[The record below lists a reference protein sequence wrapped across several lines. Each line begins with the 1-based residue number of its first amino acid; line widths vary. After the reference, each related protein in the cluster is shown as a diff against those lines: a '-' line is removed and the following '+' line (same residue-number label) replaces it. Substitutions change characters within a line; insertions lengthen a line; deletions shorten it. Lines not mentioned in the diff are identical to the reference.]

1 MGRQGQY
8 IEACHIIDEIMPE
21 LVEKSD
27 YAEAYALLAYYELQQ
42 GHEEK
47 AYRLRRQA
55 DELIESLGIIDPVC
69 EEDQAWRDLHGGAI

>member
-1 MGRQGQY
+1 
-8 IEACHIIDEIMPE
+8 MPD

-27 YAEAYALLAYYELQQ
+27 LAEGYTLLAYYELQQ

-55 DELIESLGIIDPVC
+55 DELIESLGIVDPVC
-69 EEDQAWRDLHGGAI
+69 EEDQAWRELHRDVI